1 MLLAVNG
8 GACIE
13 LHRSGS
19 QTFSSRDTQ
28 RRATSI
34 TFRRLIFFF
43 FFFPPPPLP
52 RKIKRSGNI
61 MDPAREEN
69 NVPLAFPPIYFLTSR
84 HARLLLALRRE
95 IKHPAG
101 LRLVRRKAMEQSS
114 TDDTLSS
121 HPCFPH
127 LLLALIFCKP
137 L

>member
-1 MLLAVNG
+1 MHRAPPFRFSNIFIPRYTTARYFHYISPVN
-8 GACIE
+8 
-13 LHRSGS
+13 
-19 QTFSSRDTQ
+19 
-28 RRATSI
+28 
-34 TFRRLIFFF
+34 FFF
-43 FFFPPPPLP
+43 SFFFPPLLP